1 MFQPWTC
8 RAESHHAPTSPRL
21 KQDVNEIQEL
31 HHQVIDTSP
40 VKY

>member
-1 MFQPWTC
+1 MFQPWTY
-8 RAESHHAPTSPRL
+8 RAESHHVPINPQL

-31 HHQVIDTSP
+31 HHQAIGTSP

>member
-1 MFQPWTC
+1 MFQPWTY
-8 RAESHHAPTSPRL
+8 RAESHRAPISLRL

-31 HHQVIDTSP
+31 HHQVIGTSP